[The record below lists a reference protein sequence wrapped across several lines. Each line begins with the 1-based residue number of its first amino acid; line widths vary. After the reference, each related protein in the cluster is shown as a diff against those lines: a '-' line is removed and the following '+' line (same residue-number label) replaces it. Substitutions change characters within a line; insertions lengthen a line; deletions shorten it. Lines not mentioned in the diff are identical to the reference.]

1 MQVAEFKEMSDEQ
14 VRLAMQYAAGQ
25 LTDVQFNYQ
34 IVTKGLDKE
43 EMLTAVKLI
52 RAKANNV
59 VILTFCFL
67 ALIVL
72 LSIAW
77 IWSLFS

>member
-14 VRLAMQYAAGQ
+14 VRLATQYAAGQ

-34 IVTKGLDKE
+34 IVTKGFDKE
-43 EMLTAVKLI
+43 EILAAVKFV
-52 RAKANNV
+52 RARANNL
-59 VILTFCFL
+59 VILVFCFL
-67 ALIVL
+67 AFISL
-72 LSIAW
+72 LFIAW